1 MDRNEQTTNNEVQN
15 KGFDFSDIIVAA
27 LQLPGVKVD
36 RAAFLKDIFKTKP
49 NGLIDRIVLVG
60 PVDAGISRSEL
71 KNIGERLM
79 TDRTM
84 LSAGASFLA
93 GMPGGFAAVATI
105 PADLIQFYGIAL
117 RMAQELSYLYGEPDL
132 WEGERISNKRVMD
145 HLLLYIGVMLGVGGA
160 EAAVRLLSSSLAKK
174 ALQKLPRQTLMKNI
188 IYRAVKSIARALGV
202 QMNKGIF
209 AKGVAKLIPFIGGVI
224 SGGMTIATMRPMGQK
239 LLNALDEAHFDY
251 TEEEF
256 QRDWDEII
264 EVCDDLEADEA
275 SEATIDKVE
284 VQQAPE
290 ESVSP
295 SGSVTEEILK
305 AKELLDNGII
315 SEEEFSQI
323 KAALIAKL

>member
-1 MDRNEQTTNNEVQN
+1 MDRNGQTTNNEVQN

-36 RAAFLKDIFKTKP
+36 RTAFLKDIFKTKP
-49 NGLIDRIVLVG
+49 NGLIDQIVLDG

-93 GMPGGFAAVATI
+93 GMPGGLAAAATI

-160 EAAVRLLSSSLAKK
+160 EAALRLLSSSLAKK
-174 ALQKLPRQTLMKNI
+174 ALQKLPRQALMSNI

-275 SEATIDKVE
+275 SEATIDNVE
-284 VQQAPE
+284 VQKTPE

-315 SEEEFSQI
+315 SEEEFCQI
-323 KAALIAKL
+323 KAALIAQM

>member
-1 MDRNEQTTNNEVQN
+1 MDRNGQTTNNEVQN
-15 KGFDFSDIIVAA
+15 KRFDFTDIIVAA

-36 RAAFLKDIFKTKP
+36 RTAFLKDIFKTKP
-49 NGLIDRIVLVG
+49 NDLIDQIVLDG

-93 GMPGGFAAVATI
+93 GMPGGLAAAATI

-160 EAAVRLLSSSLAKK
+160 EAALRLLSSSLAKK
-174 ALQKLPRQTLMKNI
+174 ALQKLPRQALMKNI

>member
-1 MDRNEQTTNNEVQN
+1 MDRNGQTTNNEVQN

-36 RAAFLKDIFKTKP
+36 RTAFLKDIFKTKP
-49 NGLIDRIVLVG
+49 NDLIDQIVLDG

-93 GMPGGFAAVATI
+93 GMPGGLAAAATI

-160 EAAVRLLSSSLAKK
+160 EAALRLLSSSLAKK
-174 ALQKLPRQTLMKNI
+174 ALQKLPRQALMKNI

-239 LLNALDEAHFDY
+239 LSNALDEAHFDY

-275 SEATIDKVE
+275 SEATIDNVE
-284 VQQAPE
+284 VQKAPE

-315 SEEEFSQI
+315 SEEEFNQI

>member
-1 MDRNEQTTNNEVQN
+1 
-15 KGFDFSDIIVAA
+15 
-27 LQLPGVKVD
+27 
-36 RAAFLKDIFKTKP
+36 
-49 NGLIDRIVLVG
+49 
-60 PVDAGISRSEL
+60 
-71 KNIGERLM
+71 
-79 TDRTM
+79 
-84 LSAGASFLA
+84 
-93 GMPGGFAAVATI
+93 MPGGVAAIAAI

-117 RMAQELSYLYGEPDL
+117 RMAQELSYLYGEPDF
-132 WEGERISNKRVMD
+132 WEGERISDKRVMD

-174 ALQKLPRQTLMKNI
+174 ALQKLPRQALMSNI
-188 IYRAVKSIARALGV
+188 IYRAVRSIARALGM

-209 AKGVAKLIPFIGGVI
+209 AKGVAKLIPFIGGII

-275 SEATIDKVE
+275 SEATIDNVE
-284 VQQAPE
+284 VQKAPE

-315 SEEEFSQI
+315 SEEEFNQI

>member
-1 MDRNEQTTNNEVQN
+1 MDRNGQTTNNEVQN
-15 KGFDFSDIIVAA
+15 KRFDFSDIIVAA

-36 RAAFLKDIFKTKP
+36 RTAFLKDIFKTKP
-49 NGLIDRIVLVG
+49 NDLIDQIVLDG

-93 GMPGGFAAVATI
+93 GMPGGLAAAATI

-188 IYRAVKSIARALGV
+188 IYRAVRSIARAMGV

-209 AKGVAKLIPFIGGVI
+209 AKGVAKLIPFIGGII

-275 SEATIDKVE
+275 SEATIDNVE
-284 VQQAPE
+284 VQQTPE

-323 KAALIAKL
+323 KAALIAQM

>member
-1 MDRNEQTTNNEVQN
+1 MDRNGQTTNNEVQN

-36 RAAFLKDIFKTKP
+36 RTAFLKDIFKTKP
-49 NGLIDRIVLVG
+49 NDLIDQIVLDG

-93 GMPGGFAAVATI
+93 GMPGGLAAAATI

-160 EAAVRLLSSSLAKK
+160 EAALRLLSSSLAKK
-174 ALQKLPRQTLMKNI
+174 ALQKLPRQALMKNI

-275 SEATIDKVE
+275 SEATIDNVE

-305 AKELLDNGII
+305 AKELLDNSII
-315 SEEEFSQI
+315 SEEEFNQI

>member
-1 MDRNEQTTNNEVQN
+1 MDRNGQTTTNEVQN
-15 KGFDFSDIIVAA
+15 KRFDFSDIIVAA

-36 RAAFLKDIFKTKP
+36 RTAFLKDIFKTKP
-49 NGLIDRIVLVG
+49 NDLIDQIVLDG

-79 TDRTM
+79 TDRTI

-93 GMPGGFAAVATI
+93 GMPGGLAAAATI

-160 EAAVRLLSSSLAKK
+160 EAALRLLSSSLAKK
-174 ALQKLPRQTLMKNI
+174 ALQKLPRQALMSNI

-275 SEATIDKVE
+275 SEATIDNVE
-284 VQQAPE
+284 VQKAPE

-315 SEEEFSQI
+315 SEEEFNQI